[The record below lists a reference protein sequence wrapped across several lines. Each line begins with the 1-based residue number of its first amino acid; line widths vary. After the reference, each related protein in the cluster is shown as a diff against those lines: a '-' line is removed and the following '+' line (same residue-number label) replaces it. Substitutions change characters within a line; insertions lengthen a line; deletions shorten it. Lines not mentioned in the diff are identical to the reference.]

1 MKLMR
6 ALLIACVAFHVL
18 ATAHAADFPIG
29 AAASSLTP
37 PLAPDESLKKLHLPA
52 GYKAEIV
59 AAEPLLLD
67 PVAFD
72 WDERGR
78 LWVVEMADY
87 PLGMDGKGK
96 AGGRVRVLEDSDGDG
111 RYDQQTLFADGLNF
125 PNGIL
130 TWRDGVIIT
139 AAPEILFL
147 QDSDGDGRAD
157 KKEVLISGLQEGN
170 QQLRANG
177 LRWGLDNWVYLA
189 IGGHHAKYGADTR
202 LTSLRSGQAI
212 LLGARDFRFRP
223 DTGEL
228 EPQSGPTQFGRNRDN
243 WGRWFGTQNAH
254 PLWHYVLADQY
265 LRRNP
270 HFGAAQTLVQ
280 LLVPSS
286 PPVYPA
292 SPPEKRFHTFAQ
304 AGHYTSACSG
314 VIYRDQLLF
323 GSSGIHAFIC
333 EPFHNLAQHAL
344 LKDGGV
350 TFTAEQVPGAGKLDF
365 FASEDRWCRPVMA
378 REGPDG
384 ALWIADMYRYMIEHP
399 QWLPQD
405 GKDELQ
411 PHYRLGDDRGRIYRV
426 SRAEMPD
433 FKPARFDTL
442 SSAEVVAALD
452 SSNGWRRDKAH
463 QVLLWRSDKAALAP
477 LLALTEPSRSDN
489 PLARLHALCV
499 LDGLGELPP
508 ASVAR
513 ALADPHPG
521 VRENAL
527 RLAETRFTPEVLA
540 AAVRLTDDKDAKVR
554 MQLAF
559 SLGASREAVAGEAL
573 GRLLI
578 AHADDPMMV
587 TAVMSSA
594 TPHIRALVAGVAATP
609 HSTLAETLLTTALG
623 LNDRAAVATLLAP
636 TFTAGGAGY
645 TPEQLAAFTRL
656 LDQLAQRNGTL
667 DELRVAGAGDAL
679 AHMLDK
685 APAIMAQARGAAAD
699 TNAPA
704 LDRIAAAS
712 LISLDPSA
720 RAEALPLLTT
730 WLNPQHPADAQAAAI
745 QALTVIAV
753 PAVPAA
759 FAEAWPTLSPTTRQV
774 TLNAWMSREPWAFDL
789 IQRLER
795 KELTASAMDTTQ
807 RARLI
812 KHDSQR
818 ISRLAGKVFDSTSSA
833 RGKVIESYRPALS
846 LTGDPAQ
853 GREVFSKVCA
863 ACHKRGVEG
872 RDRGLGPD
880 LLSVVAHPPEK
891 LLGSILDPSADI
903 QPGFNPY
910 TCTLNDGM
918 QLYGLLASETANS
931 VVLKLADGTKTSVLR
946 NQIEELR
953 SQNLSFMP
961 EGLERVVNH
970 QQMADLIA
978 FLRTPVTTAK

>member
-1 MKLMR
+1 MKLIR
-6 ALLIACVAFHVL
+6 ALWFACVALHGLSVI
-18 ATAHAADFPIG
+18 TAAEPV
-29 AAASSLTP
+29 SQ
-37 PLAPDESLKKLHLPA
+37 PLAPNESLKKLHLPA

-59 AAEPLLLD
+59 AAEPLLFD

-87 PLGMDGKGK
+87 PLGMDGNGK
-96 AGGRVRVLEDSDGDG
+96 AGGRVRVLEDSDGNG
-111 RYDQQTLFADGLNF
+111 LYDQQTLFADGLNF

-139 AAPEILFL
+139 AAPEILFF
-147 QDSDGDGRAD
+147 QDTDGDGRAD

-202 LTSLRSGQAI
+202 LKSLRSGQEI
-212 LLGARDFRFRP
+212 LVGARDFRFRP

-254 PLWHYVLADQY
+254 PLWHYVLADHY

-270 HFGAAQTLVQ
+270 HFGATQTLVQ
-280 LLVPSS
+280 LLTPSS

-292 SPPEKRFHTFAQ
+292 SPPEKRFHSFAQ

-314 VIYRDQLLF
+314 VIYRDNVLF
-323 GSSGIHAFIC
+323 DPSGTHAFIC
-333 EPFHNLAQHAL
+333 EPFHNLVQHAL
-344 LKDGGV
+344 LKESGV
-350 TFTAEQVPGAGKLDF
+350 TFTAAAVPTADKFDF
-365 FASEDRWCRPVMA
+365 FASEDRWCRPVMV

-399 QWLPQD
+399 QWLPKNGQE
-405 GKDELQ
+405 ELQ

-426 SRAEMPD
+426 SRAEMPG
-433 FKPARFDTL
+433 FKPTRFDKMNTT
-442 SSAEVVAALD
+442 EVVAALD

-463 QVLLWRSDKAALAP
+463 QVLLWRADKAALAP
-477 LLALTEPSRSDN
+477 LLAMTDQNQN

-499 LDGLGELPP
+499 LDGRGELPP
-508 ASVAR
+508 AAVAR

-521 VRENAL
+521 VRENAI
-527 RLAETRFTPEVLA
+527 RLAETRFTSEVLA
-540 AAVRLTDDKDAKVR
+540 AAVRLADDKDAKVR

-559 SLGASREAVAGEAL
+559 SLGASRETAAGAAL
-573 GRLLI
+573 SRLLI
-578 AHADDPMMV
+578 AHAEDPMLV

-594 TPHIRALVAGVAATP
+594 TPHIRALVAAVADKSQSA
-609 HSTLAETLLTTALG
+609 LADTLLTTALG
-623 LNDRAAVATLLAP
+623 LNDRAAILTLLAP
-636 TFTAGGAGY
+636 TFTASGGRY
-645 TPEQLAAFTRL
+645 TPEQLAGFARL
-656 LDQLAQRNGTL
+656 LDQLAQRSSTL
-667 DELRVAGAGDAL
+667 DKLRAAPAGDAL
-679 AHMLDK
+679 TQLLDK
-685 APAIMAQARGAAAD
+685 APAIITHTRSTAAD
-699 TNAPA
+699 SNTSP
-704 LDRIAAAS
+704 LERIAAAS
-712 LISLDPSA
+712 LISRDPAA
-720 RAEALPLLTT
+720 RVEALPLLTA
-730 WLNPQHPADAQAAAI
+730 WLDPQHPADAQAAAI
-745 QALTVIAV
+745 QALTIIAT

-795 KELTASAMDTTQ
+795 KELTASALDTTQ

-812 KHDSQR
+812 KHDSKR
-818 ISRLAGKVFDSTSSA
+818 ISQLAGKVFDSASSA

-846 LTGDPAQ
+846 LTGDPAL
-853 GREVFSKVCA
+853 GREVFTKVCA
-863 ACHKRGVEG
+863 ACHKRGPEG
-872 RDRGLGPD
+872 RDLGLGPD

-910 TCTLNDGM
+910 TCTLNTGV
-918 QLYGLLASETANS
+918 QLHGLLASETANS
-931 VVLKLADGTKTSVLR
+931 IVMKLADGTKKTVLR

-953 SQNLSFMP
+953 SQNRSFMP
-961 EGLERVVNH
+961 EGLERVIDH

-978 FLRTPVTTAK
+978 FLRMPVTIAK

>member
-1 MKLMR
+1 MFHTMKYFR
-6 ALLIACVAFHVL
+6 ALFLACVACHV
-18 ATAHAADFPIG
+18 FPIITL
-29 AAASSLTP
+29 AQSMP
-37 PLAPDESLKKLHLPA
+37 QPLAANESLMKLHLPA

-87 PLGMDGKGK
+87 PLGMDGKGR

-111 RYDQQTLFADGLNF
+111 RFDKQTLFADGLNF

-130 TWRDGVIIT
+130 TWRAGVIIT

-147 QDSDGDGRAD
+147 QDTDGDGRAD

-189 IGGHHAKYGADTR
+189 SGGHHAKHGVDTR
-202 LTSLRSGQAI
+202 LKSWRSGQEI
-212 LLGARDFRFRP
+212 LVGARDFRFRP

-243 WGRWFGTQNAH
+243 WGRWFGTQNAN
-254 PLWHYVLADQY
+254 PLWHYVLADHY

-270 HFGAAQTLVQ
+270 HFGATQTLVQ
-280 LLVPSS
+280 LLTPSS

-292 SPPEKRFHTFAQ
+292 SPPEKRFHSFAQ

-314 VIYRDQLLF
+314 VIYRDNVLF
-323 GSSGIHAFIC
+323 DGSETHALIC
-333 EPFHNLAQHAL
+333 EPFHNLVQHAL
-344 LKDGGV
+344 LKENGV
-350 TFTAEQVPGAGKLDF
+350 TFTAEAVPTTDKFDF
-365 FASEDRWCRPVMA
+365 FASEDRWCRPVMV

-384 ALWIADMYRYMIEHP
+384 AVWIADMYRYMIEHP
-399 QWLPQD
+399 HWLPQN
-405 GKDELQ
+405 GKDELL
-411 PHYRLGDDRGRIYRV
+411 PHYRLGDDKGRIYRV
-426 SRAEMPD
+426 SRTGMPT
-433 FKPARFDTL
+433 FKPTCFDKMST
-442 SSAEVVAALD
+442 AEVVAALD

-463 QVLLWRSDKAALAP
+463 QVLLWRADKTALAP
-477 LLALTEPSRSDN
+477 LLAMTQLNQN
-489 PLARLHALCV
+489 PLARLHAMCV

-508 ASVAR
+508 AAVAR

-527 RLAETRFTPEVLA
+527 RLAETRFTPDVLA
-540 AAVRLTDDKDAKVR
+540 AAVELVDDGDAKVR

-559 SLGASREAVAGEAL
+559 SLGASREAAAGEAL

-578 AHADDPMMV
+578 AHADDPMIV

-594 TPHIRALVAGVAATP
+594 TPHIRALVAAVADKPQSA
-609 HSTLAETLLTTALG
+609 LADTLLTTALG
-623 LNDRAAVATLLAP
+623 MNDRAAIVTLLTP
-636 TFTAGGAGY
+636 TFIASGGRY
-645 TPEQLAAFTRL
+645 TPEQLAAFARL
-656 LDQLAQRNGTL
+656 LDQLAQRSSTL
-667 DELRVAGAGDAL
+667 DKLRAAPAGDAL
-679 AHMLDK
+679 TKLLDK
-685 APAIMAQARGAAAD
+685 APAIIAQARVTAAD
-699 TNAPA
+699 SNAPA
-704 LDRIAAAS
+704 LERIIAAS
-712 LISLDPSA
+712 LVSRDPSA
-720 RAEALPLLTT
+720 RAETLPLLAA
-730 WLNPQHPADAQAAAI
+730 WLDPQHPAEAQVAAI
-745 QALTVIAV
+745 QALTAIAT

-759 FAEAWPTLSPTTRQV
+759 FATAWPTLSPATRQA

-789 IQRLER
+789 VQRLDRQEM
-795 KELTASAMDTTQ
+795 TAAAMDATQ

-818 ISRLAGKVFDSTSSA
+818 ISQLAGKVFDATSST

-846 LTGDPAQ
+846 LTGDAER
-853 GREVFSKVCA
+853 GHKIYTESCVK
-863 ACHKRGVEG
+863 CHKRGSEG
-872 RDRGLGPD
+872 QHVGLGPD
-880 LLSVVAHPPEK
+880 LVSVVAHPPEK

-910 TCTLNDGM
+910 TCTLNTGL
-918 QLYGLLASETANS
+918 QLHGLLASETANS
-931 VVLKLADGTKTSVLR
+931 VVIKLADGTQQTVLR

-953 SQNLSFMP
+953 GQNLSFMP
-961 EGLERVVNH
+961 EGLEKVINP

-978 FLRTPVTTAK
+978 FLRTPVATAK